1 MDNLSEE
8 ERLRRAEEVAYRRQN
23 RIPVDE
29 ITTHESQDRKL
40 TRFGKFSLQ
49 IIVSI
54 CLFGVVYFVN
64 ERYSF
69 ALDKIKPVMN
79 DDTDFVKMY
88 QTINYV
94 FKNIADDYAANAE
107 TNDKQNSLSGEKN
120 SGVINENISDNKA
133 SIDNKNSADNKISVE
148 EINSNGSNLL
158 NDKNNLEK
166 NQIQNN
172 DDLSNKDSN
181 ENSDGDTKN
190 SSGNNENESSNQQDD
205 VKYIKSNFS
214 FIKPVEGIISS
225 RFGEREATE
234 VVSANHQGIDIAV
247 NTGTDVKASMKGKV
261 KEVSIY
267 GDYGTHIIIENEDVI
282 TLYAHL
288 SEALVSEGEEIEQ
301 GRVIAKTGSTG
312 KSTGPHLHFEIRRN
326 NVAVNPQDILEF

>member
-1 MDNLSEE
+1 MDNLSDE

-29 ITTHESQDRKL
+29 ITTHEGQSQERRL
-40 TRFGKFSLQ
+40 TKFGKFSLQ

-54 CLFGVVYFVN
+54 CLFGIIYFVN

-79 DDTDFVKMY
+79 DDTDFVKVY
-88 QTINYV
+88 QTINGV
-94 FKNIADDYAANAE
+94 FKNMADDYSAGVENRDE
-107 TNDKQNSLSGEKN
+107 QNNLSGEKN
-120 SGVINENISDNKA
+120 SGGINENISDNKA
-133 SIDNKNSADNKISVE
+133 LIDNKNSADNQISVE
-148 EINSNGSNLL
+148 ESNSNGGNLL
-158 NDKNNLEK
+158 SANGNLDG
-166 NQIQNN
+166 NHIQNN
-172 DDLSNKDSN
+172 EDLSKQDSN
-181 ENSDGDTKN
+181 EEN
-190 SSGNNENESSNQQDD
+190 SSNNEKALNNQQDD
-205 VKYIKSNFS
+205 VEYIKSNFS
-214 FIKPVEGIISS
+214 FIKPVEGTISS
-225 RFGEREATE
+225 GFGEREATE
-234 VVSANHQGIDIAV
+234 VISANHQGIDIAV

-261 KEVSIY
+261 KEVSTY
-267 GDYGTHIIIENEDVI
+267 GDYGTHIIIENGDVI

>member
-1 MDNLSEE
+1 M
-8 ERLRRAEEVAYRRQN
+8 
-23 RIPVDE
+23 
-29 ITTHESQDRKL
+29 
-40 TRFGKFSLQ
+40 
-49 IIVSI
+49 
-54 CLFGVVYFVN
+54 
-64 ERYSF
+64 
-69 ALDKIKPVMN
+69 
-79 DDTDFVKMY
+79 
-88 QTINYV
+88 
-94 FKNIADDYAANAE
+94 
-107 TNDKQNSLSGEKN
+107 
-120 SGVINENISDNKA
+120 
-133 SIDNKNSADNKISVE
+133 
-148 EINSNGSNLL
+148 
-158 NDKNNLEK
+158 
-166 NQIQNN
+166 
-172 DDLSNKDSN
+172 
-181 ENSDGDTKN
+181 
-190 SSGNNENESSNQQDD
+190 
-205 VKYIKSNFS
+205 
-214 FIKPVEGIISS
+214 EGIISS

>member
-29 ITTHESQDRKL
+29 ITAHESQDRKL

-79 DDTDFVKMY
+79 DDTDFVKVY
-88 QTINYV
+88 QTINGV
-94 FKNIADDYAANAE
+94 FKNMADDYAANAE
-107 TNDKQNSLSGEKN
+107 ANDKQNSLSGEKN
-120 SGVINENISDNKA
+120 SARINENISDNEA

-158 NDKNNLEK
+158 NDKNNLEN

-172 DDLSNKDSN
+172 DDLSNKGSN
-181 ENSDGDTKN
+181 ENSDGGTEN

-214 FIKPVEGIISS
+214 FIKPVEGTISS

-234 VVSANHQGIDIAV
+234 VISANHQGIDIAV

-288 SEALVSEGEEIEQ
+288 SEALVSVGDEIEQ
-301 GRVIAKTGSTG
+301 GKVIAKTGSTG